1 MKNTKK
7 VNVYPRGPII
17 TINPPVRTAL
27 RQVTFT
33 YDQIR
38 KCLISGAI
46 VEEILA
52 NNTVLSLNL
61 NNYNKDNTIQIQKP
75 VVPLEKN
82 KTELTSKQQ
91 AEENKQVTTKGE
103 DQIEEKEK
111 EIKEPVEDAYEEADS
126 KGL

>member
-1 MKNTKK
+1 M
-7 VNVYPRGPII
+7 
-17 TINPPVRTAL
+17 
-27 RQVTFT
+27 
-33 YDQIR
+33 
-38 KCLISGAI
+38 
-46 VEEILA
+46 
-52 NNTVLSLNL
+52 